1 MLPFVSGG
9 RNPAPSQLRVDPRQL
24 YNATL
29 AEFQQLE
36 AQLVDLEQR
45 LAAKKAEVNQ
55 IASVIGKQAV
65 ESTNRRMSAEIID
78 SGQMNSV
85 SNSPATI
92 ARALTGRGL
101 GR

>member
-1 MLPFVSGG
+1 MGDLEDAEVNKSFKDWLGEG
-9 RNPAPSQLRVDPRQL
+9 EQL

-45 LAAKKAEVNQ
+45 LAAKKTEVNQ
-55 IASVIGKQAV
+55 IASVIGKQPV
-65 ESTNRRMSAEIID
+65 ESANRRMMAEIID
-78 SGQMNSV
+78 PGQPNSV

>member
-1 MLPFVSGG
+1 MEAADVNKSFKDWLGEG
-9 RNPAPSQLRVDPRQL
+9 EEL

-45 LAAKKAEVNQ
+45 LASKKAEVNQ
-55 IASVIGKQAV
+55 IAGVIGKQPV
-65 ESTNRRMSAEIID
+65 ESTNRRMTAEIID
-78 SGQMNSV
+78 PGQGNNL